1 MRRKLNIAS
10 LAGLCLCL
18 TLVPAC
24 SSEAENANT
33 NANANNAVSANASN
47 AGLATSNSSANT
59 NTNKSSASEV
69 PASLDVEK
77 ASVEELLPYIPD
89 GGYRGTA
96 EGFKDY
102 ITVRV
107 VVKDHAIN
115 NISVLEEH
123 ETEGMFET
131 AEPILSAMRDAN
143 STDVDVISGATTT
156 CEALKEAVTDALRGA
171 LA

>member
-1 MRRKLNIAS
+1 M
-10 LAGLCLCL
+10 
-18 TLVPAC
+18 
-24 SSEAENANT
+24 
-33 NANANNAVSANASN
+33 
-47 AGLATSNSSANT
+47 
-59 NTNKSSASEV
+59 

-77 ASVEELLPYIPD
+77 ASVEELLPYIAD

-123 ETEGMFET
+123 ETEGMFEA

-143 STDVDVISGATTT
+143 STDVDVVSGATTT